1 MMVSEDALRCSS
13 CGSSLIAGRCLT
25 CETRRWSRFVHREL
39 ILLAVLVGVAVAAF
53 SGTRALA
60 HSNDDL
66 RRRQAATW
74 FDAAERASGKGNPQ
88 TAIAGLRRAVSKD
101 PENKKYRLALA
112 GALSAHHLDDE
123 ATRLL
128 LALREMQPEDP
139 EANLQ
144 LARLQSHSS
153 DADVTRRYYQNALAG
168 LWGPEQSEQ
177 RRRVRVELIQFLLA
191 HGERARALSEL
202 LVLAANLPEDAAV
215 QAQVGR
221 MFRAAGDP
229 RLALDHFARALREN
243 SENADALTGAGEA
256 AFELADY
263 SRALRYLDSAA
274 RENARVA
281 ELREVS
287 RLVLNRDPLAPR
299 LPANERAKR
308 LSAAWQQAVRRLEA
322 CLGDESQPSNANLEP
337 FRNEV
342 RTLQMS
348 LSRRRGDARDLVDE
362 GVDLVYRIERAVEQ
376 HCAMP
381 PTPLD
386 RALLLIGRRHG
397 FEES

>member
-1 MMVSEDALRCSS
+1 MIVPEDVLRCSS
-13 CGSSLIAGRCLT
+13 CGSSLIAGWCLT

-39 ILLAVLVGVAVAAF
+39 ILLAVLVGIAVAAF
-53 SGTRALA
+53 FGTRAVA

-66 RRRQAATW
+66 RRREAATW
-74 FDAAERASGKGNPQ
+74 FDAAERASGSGNPQ

-112 GALSAHHLDDE
+112 GALSAHHLDAE

-139 EANLQ
+139 ETNLQ

-168 LWGPEQSEQ
+168 LWRPEQGEQ
-177 RRRVRVELIQFLLA
+177 RRRVRMELIQFLLA
-191 HGERARALSEL
+191 HGAPARALSEL
-202 LVLAANLPEDAAV
+202 LVLAASLPDDAAV
-215 QAQVGR
+215 QTQVGR
-221 MFRAAGDP
+221 MFLAAGDP
-229 RLALDHFARALREN
+229 RLALDHFEWALREN

-263 SRALRYLDSAA
+263 SRALRYLNSAP

-299 LPANERAKR
+299 LPAGERAKR

-322 CLGDESQPSNANLEP
+322 CLGDRSMPSNGSLETL
-337 FRNEV
+337 RNEA
-342 RTLQMS
+342 RTLQAS
-348 LSRRRGDARDLVDE
+348 LGARRREARDLVDD
-362 GVDLVYRIERAVEQ
+362 GVDLVYRIERAVEL
-376 HCAMP
+376 HCAIP

-397 FEES
+397 FEEP